1 MRHGAASFAG
11 AERKAGDV
19 HVNDFDLAS
28 RREKKQIW
36 RHPAT
41 RYLPSDGSPVSR
53 TKEMALR
60 VAPTWE
66 MR

>member
-36 RHPAT
+36 KHPTT
-41 RYLPSDGSPVSR
+41 RYLPSDG
-53 TKEMALR
+53 TLLCLG
-60 VAPTWE
+60 
-66 MR
+66 